1 MDRKL
6 SRQRGAISKNAIIP
20 LVLTAVIA
28 VGATYYA
35 GVETP
40 EGIVE
45 NIARALNETKG
56 ESTGG
61 TRFEEARAEG
71 ARVIAR
77 YTVLD
82 GWKDNVSDE
91 LLAVMPE
98 NPGTKEFAEMLAE
111 NTGYVQCEDIEEAR
125 GMEII
130 FVTEYANE
138 AGELIARAE
147 QDMKQC

>member
-1 MDRKL
+1 MDRAP
-6 SRQRGAISKNAIIP
+6 SRQRGAISK
-20 LVLTAVIA
+20 TAVIA
-28 VGATYYA
+28 LVLTIVIAVGTSYYA

-56 ESTGG
+56 ESTSSM
-61 TRFEEARAEG
+61 RFEEARAEG
-71 ARVIAR
+71 ARLVAR

-82 GWKDNVSDE
+82 AWKDDASE
-91 LLAVMPE
+91 KLLAVMPE
-98 NPGTKEFAEMLAE
+98 NPGTKEYAEMLAE
-111 NTGYVQCEDIEEAR
+111 NTGYVQCEDLEEAR

-138 AGELIARAE
+138 AGELMARAE
-147 QDMKQC
+147 QDMRQC